1 MLPEPKKLK
10 RKNPELPPR
19 EVESLK
25 KAKKLNINPKM
36 IFLFIM

>member
-25 KAKKLNINPKM
+25 KGQKT
-36 IFLFIM
+36 